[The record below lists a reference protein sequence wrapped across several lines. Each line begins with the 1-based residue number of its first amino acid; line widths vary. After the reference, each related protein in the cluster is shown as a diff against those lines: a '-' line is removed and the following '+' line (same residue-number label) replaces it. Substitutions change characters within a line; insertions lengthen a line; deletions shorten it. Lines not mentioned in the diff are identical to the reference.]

1 MILVDTSVW
10 IEFFRKGNDDLLRLL
25 EQGAV
30 LIHPFVVGELACCH
44 LEPRQQILADLGEL
58 PLSPVARNEEVLLF
72 IEQNDLMGSGIGYLD
87 MHLLA
92 SAKLGGDVT
101 LWTYDKKLSTLAAQF
116 LTLH

>member
-44 LEPRQQILADLGEL
+44 LGEL

-116 LTLH
+116 LTVH